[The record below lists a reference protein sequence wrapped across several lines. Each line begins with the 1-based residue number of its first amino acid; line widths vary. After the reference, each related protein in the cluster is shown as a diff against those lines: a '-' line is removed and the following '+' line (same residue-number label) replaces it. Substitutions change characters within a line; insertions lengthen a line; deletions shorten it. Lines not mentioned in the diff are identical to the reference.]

1 MQYPCLNRD
10 ADAHAASK
18 CLFRWQEEAVAEERL
33 LDPGAFVERGHLLV
47 VELRDGQR
55 IPSAQAQD
63 CAVRLGI
70 C

>member
-33 LDPGAFVERGHLLV
+33 SDPVAFVERGHLLV
-47 VELRDGQR
+47 AELRYGQC
-55 IPSAQAQD
+55 IPSPRAQD
-63 CAVRLGI
+63 CAVRLCI

>member
-18 CLFRWQEEAVAEERL
+18 GLFRWQEEAIAEERL
-33 LDPGAFVERGHLLV
+33 SDPGAFVERGHLLV
-47 VELRDGQR
+47 AELRDGKCT
-55 IPSAQAQD
+55 PSARAQD
-63 CAVRLGI
+63 CVVRPCI

>member
-10 ADAHAASK
+10 ADAHSASK
-18 CLFRWQEEAVAEERL
+18 CLFQWQEEAVAEERL
-33 LDPGAFVERGHLLV
+33 PDPGAFVERGHLLV
-47 VELRDGQR
+47 AELIDGQR

-63 CAVRLGI
+63 CAVKLCI